1 MSADSKSFAARLHQ
15 VFDLDEVEAQD
26 RVPRLAR
33 AAEVTKRTARRW
45 LAGECLP
52 ADPYRV
58 FRISQ
63 RLVVD
68 MDWLCL
74 GRAPAPEAWRALKA
88 LEALQ
93 LVKGATA
100 KRIVFLAALGDP
112 GAIQAIERYRS
123 GEIGGDELLA
133 AL

>member
-58 FRISQ
+58 FRISEARGGHGLAVSGESPRPRGLASPEGSGGPAAGEGHGRQ
-63 RLVVD
+63 ERRLSGGPRGPRGD
-68 MDWLCL
+68 S
-74 GRAPAPEAWRALKA
+74 GHRALRRA
-88 LEALQ
+88 GQ
-93 LVKGATA
+93 
-100 KRIVFLAALGDP
+100 
-112 GAIQAIERYRS
+112 
-123 GEIGGDELLA
+123 IGRDDLLA